1 MRKKVR
7 SFLLKYNKMSVPLKA
22 SLWYTISN
30 ILVKGISLLSTPI
43 FTRVMSQ
50 DQYGTFTL
58 FQSWFNII
66 LIFTSL
72 NIFLGGYTKGM
83 LIYKDDIAGYTA
95 SSLFQTTI
103 LTCFF
108 GIIYLLKVNFWTNFF
123 GLSPFLML
131 MMFIELLTSPAYEF
145 WASQARFEYK
155 YQKVVA
161 ISFIS
166 SVMSIVLGVVA
177 VVYTT
182 RKVEARVVSDVFAKA
197 LVALPLLL
205 LILWKGKK
213 FFVKEYWKFN
223 FNFNIPLIPHY
234 LSNYALNQSDR
245 VMIGKIIGNAQAAQY
260 SVAYTISMMMTLVTT
275 ALNNAMTPYIYQSI
289 DGGHEDDI
297 KETLTPIFFLVAVLC
312 IIAMAFA
319 PEIVLIFAGK
329 NYMPAVYIIPPV
341 AVSVFFIFL
350 YSMFSTIEY
359 FYQKTVQIAIATVI
373 AAVLNVGLNY
383 IFINLYG
390 YYAAGYVTLLSYIV
404 LALMHFIFYKIIVKD
419 KFGKDK
425 QLYDHK
431 VILLSSVIVLVAMV
445 IMIFTY
451 RSILIRYSII
461 MLFFILGILKRKK
474 IKKIINSF
482 KKA

>member
-1 MRKKVR
+1 
-7 SFLLKYNKMSVPLKA
+7 MSVPLKA

-95 SSLFQTTI
+95 SSLFQTAI

-197 LVALPLLL
+197 FVDLPLLL

-260 SVAYTISMMMTLVTT
+260 SVAYTISMMMALVTT

-312 IIAMAFA
+312 IITMAFA
-319 PEIVLIFAGK
+319 PEIVLVFAGK

-341 AVSVFFIFL
+341 AASVFFIFL

-390 YYAAGYVTLLSYIV
+390 YYAAGYITLLSYIV
-404 LALMHFIFYKIIVKD
+404 LAFMHFVFYKIIVKD

-431 VILLSSVIVLVAMV
+431 AILLSSVIVLVAMV

-451 RSILIRYSII
+451 RSILIRYSVI
-461 MLFFILGILKRKK
+461 MLFFILGVLKRKK

>member
-95 SSLFQTTI
+95 SSLFQTAI

-166 SVMSIVLGVVA
+166 SVMSIALGVVA

-245 VMIGKIIGNAQAAQY
+245 VMIGKIDGNAQAAQY

-275 ALNNAMTPYIYQSI
+275 ALNNALTPYIYQSI

-297 KETLTPIFFLVAVLC
+297 KETLTPIVFLVAVLC
-312 IIAMAFA
+312 IITMAFA

-341 AVSVFFIFL
+341 AASVFFIFL

-390 YYAAGYVTLLSYIV
+390 YYAAGYVTLFSYIV
-404 LALMHFIFYKIIVKD
+404 LAFMHFIFYKIIVKD

-431 VILLSSVIVLVAMV
+431 AILLSSVIVLIAMV

-451 RSILIRYSII
+451 GSLLIRYSLILI
-461 MLFFILGILKRKK
+461 LTFISVWKRKQIMGIFIS
-474 IKKIINSF
+474 IKKV
-482 KKA
+482 

>member
-95 SSLFQTTI
+95 SSLFQTAI

-197 LVALPLLL
+197 FVALPLLL

-297 KETLTPIFFLVAVLC
+297 KETLTPTFFLVAVLC
-312 IIAMAFA
+312 IITMAFA
-319 PEIVLIFAGK
+319 PEIVLVFAGK

-341 AVSVFFIFL
+341 AASVFFIFL

-390 YYAAGYVTLLSYIV
+390 YYAAGYITLLSYIV
-404 LALMHFIFYKIIVKD
+404 LAFMHFVFYKIIVKD

-431 VILLSSVIVLVAMV
+431 TILLSSVIVLVAMV

-451 RSILIRYSII
+451 RSILIRYSVI
-461 MLFFILGILKRKK
+461 MLFFILGVLKRKK

>member
-1 MRKKVR
+1 
-7 SFLLKYNKMSVPLKA
+7 MSVPLKA

-95 SSLFQTTI
+95 SSLFQTAI

-312 IIAMAFA
+312 IITMAFA
-319 PEIVLIFAGK
+319 PEIVLVFAGK

-341 AVSVFFIFL
+341 AASVFFIFL

-431 VILLSSVIVLVAMV
+431 VILLSSVIVLISMV

-451 RSILIRYSII
+451 KYLLIRYSLILI
-461 MLFFILGILKRKK
+461 LAFFGIWKRKQI
-474 IKKIINSF
+474 IKSLVSV

>member
-1 MRKKVR
+1 
-7 SFLLKYNKMSVPLKA
+7 MSVPLKA

-95 SSLFQTTI
+95 SSLFQTAI

-245 VMIGKIIGNAQAAQY
+245 VMIGKIIGNAEAAQY

-297 KETLTPIFFLVAVLC
+297 KETLTSIFFLVAVLC
-312 IIAMAFA
+312 IITMAFA
-319 PEIVLIFAGK
+319 PEIVLVFAGK

-341 AVSVFFIFL
+341 AASVFFIFL

-404 LALMHFIFYKIIVKD
+404 LAFMHFIFYKIIVKD
-419 KFGKDK
+419 KFGKNK
-425 QLYDHK
+425 QLYDHRA
-431 VILLSSVIVLVAMV
+431 ILLCSVIVLIAMV

-451 RSILIRYSII
+451 KSVMIRYSLILVLI
-461 MLFFILGILKRKK
+461 FISVWKRKQVMEILNS
-474 IKKIINSF
+474 IKK
-482 KKA
+482 A

>member
-1 MRKKVR
+1 
-7 SFLLKYNKMSVPLKA
+7 MSVPLKA

-95 SSLFQTTI
+95 SSLFQTAI

-197 LVALPLLL
+197 FVALPLLL

-260 SVAYTISMMMTLVTT
+260 SVAYTISMMMALVTT

-312 IIAMAFA
+312 IITMAFA
-319 PEIVLIFAGK
+319 PEIVLVFAGK

-341 AVSVFFIFL
+341 AASVFFIFL

-390 YYAAGYVTLLSYIV
+390 YYAAGYITLLSYIV
-404 LALMHFIFYKIIVKD
+404 LAFMHFVFYKIIVKD

-431 VILLSSVIVLVAMV
+431 AILLSSVIVLVAMV

-451 RSILIRYSII
+451 RSILIRYSVI
-461 MLFFILGILKRKK
+461 MLFFILGVLKRKK

>member
-95 SSLFQTTI
+95 SSLFQTAI

-197 LVALPLLL
+197 FVALPLLL

-260 SVAYTISMMMTLVTT
+260 SVAYTISMMMALVTT

-312 IIAMAFA
+312 IITMAFA
-319 PEIVLIFAGK
+319 PEIVLVFAGK

-341 AVSVFFIFL
+341 AASVFFIFL

-390 YYAAGYVTLLSYIV
+390 YYAAGYITLLSYIV
-404 LALMHFIFYKIIVKD
+404 LAFMHFVFYKIIVKD

-431 VILLSSVIVLVAMV
+431 AILLSSVIVLVAMV

-451 RSILIRYSII
+451 RSILIRYSVI

>member
-95 SSLFQTTI
+95 SSLFQTAI

-197 LVALPLLL
+197 FVALPLLL

-260 SVAYTISMMMTLVTT
+260 SVAYTISMMMALVTT

-312 IIAMAFA
+312 IITMAFA
-319 PEIVLIFAGK
+319 PEIVLVFAGK

-341 AVSVFFIFL
+341 AASVFFIFL

-390 YYAAGYVTLLSYIV
+390 YYAAGYITLLSYIV
-404 LALMHFIFYKIIVKD
+404 LAFMHFVFYKIIVKD

-431 VILLSSVIVLVAMV
+431 AILLSSVIVLVAMV

-451 RSILIRYSII
+451 RSILIRYSVI
-461 MLFFILGILKRKK
+461 MLFFILGVLKRKK

>member
-1 MRKKVR
+1 
-7 SFLLKYNKMSVPLKA
+7 MSVPLKA

-95 SSLFQTTI
+95 SSLFQTAI

-197 LVALPLLL
+197 FVALPLLL

-260 SVAYTISMMMTLVTT
+260 SVAYTISMMMALVTT

-312 IIAMAFA
+312 IITMAFA
-319 PEIVLIFAGK
+319 PEIVLVFAGK

-341 AVSVFFIFL
+341 AASVFFIFL

-359 FYQKTVQIAIATVI
+359 FYQKTMQIAIATVI

-390 YYAAGYVTLLSYIV
+390 YYAAGYITLLSYIV
-404 LALMHFIFYKIIVKD
+404 LAFMHFVFYKIIVKD

-431 VILLSSVIVLVAMV
+431 AILLSSVIVLVAMV

-451 RSILIRYSII
+451 RSILIRYSVI
-461 MLFFILGILKRKK
+461 MLFFILGVLKRKK

>member
-1 MRKKVR
+1 
-7 SFLLKYNKMSVPLKA
+7 MSVPLKA

-95 SSLFQTTI
+95 SSLFQTAI

-197 LVALPLLL
+197 FVALPLLL

-297 KETLTPIFFLVAVLC
+297 KETLTPTFFLVAVLC
-312 IIAMAFA
+312 IITMAFA
-319 PEIVLIFAGK
+319 PEIVLVFAGK

-341 AVSVFFIFL
+341 AASVFFIFL

-390 YYAAGYVTLLSYIV
+390 YYAAGYITLLSYIV
-404 LALMHFIFYKIIVKD
+404 LAFMHFVFYKIIVKD

-431 VILLSSVIVLVAMV
+431 TILLSSVIVLVAMV

-451 RSILIRYSII
+451 RSILIRYSVI
-461 MLFFILGILKRKK
+461 MLFFILGVLKRKK

>member
-1 MRKKVR
+1 
-7 SFLLKYNKMSVPLKA
+7 MSVPLKA

-95 SSLFQTTI
+95 SSLFQTAI

-197 LVALPLLL
+197 FVALPLLL

-260 SVAYTISMMMTLVTT
+260 SVAYTISMMMALVTT

-312 IIAMAFA
+312 IITMAFA
-319 PEIVLIFAGK
+319 PEIVLVFAGK

-341 AVSVFFIFL
+341 AASVFFIFL

-390 YYAAGYVTLLSYIV
+390 YYAAGYITLLSYIV
-404 LALMHFIFYKIIVKD
+404 LAFMHFVFYKIIVTD
-419 KFGKDK
+419 NFGKDK
-425 QLYDHK
+425 QLFDHK
-431 VILLSSVIVLVAMV
+431 AILLSSVIVLVAMV

-451 RSILIRYSII
+451 RSILIRYSVI
-461 MLFFILGILKRKK
+461 MLFFILGVLKRKK

>member
-7 SFLLKYNKMSVPLKA
+7 SFLLKYKKMSVPLKA

-108 GIIYLLKVNFWTNFF
+108 GIIYLLRVNFWTSFF

-166 SVMSIVLGVVA
+166 SVMSIVLGVIA
-177 VVYTT
+177 VIYTT

-197 LVALPLLL
+197 LIALPLFI

-213 FFVKEYWKFN
+213 LFVKEYWKFN
-223 FNFNIPLIPHY
+223 FTFNIPLIPHY

-245 VMIGKIIGNAQAAQY
+245 VMIGKIVGNAQAAQY

-275 ALNNAMTPYIYQSI
+275 AINNALTPYIYQSI
-289 DGGHEDDI
+289 DGGREDDI
-297 KETLTPIFFLVAVLC
+297 KGTLTPIFFLVAVLC
-312 IIAMAFA
+312 IITMAFA
-319 PEIVLIFAGK
+319 PEIVLVFAGK

-341 AVSVFFIFL
+341 AASVFFIFL

-373 AAVLNVGLNY
+373 AAVLNLGLNY
-383 IFINLYG
+383 IFIKLYG

-404 LALMHFIFYKIIVKD
+404 LAFMHFIFYKIIVKD
-419 KFGKDK
+419 KFGKNK

-431 VILLSSVIVLVAMV
+431 AVLISSIIVLVAMV

-451 RSILIRYSII
+451 KSVMIRYSLILVLLII
-461 MLFFILGILKRKK
+461 SVWKRKQVMEILNS
-474 IKKIINSF
+474 IKK
-482 KKA
+482 A

>member
-1 MRKKVR
+1 
-7 SFLLKYNKMSVPLKA
+7 MSVPLKA

-95 SSLFQTTI
+95 SSLFQTAI

-177 VVYTT
+177 VV
-182 RKVEARVVSDVFAKA
+182 A
-197 LVALPLLL
+197 LV
-205 LILWKGKK
+205 
-213 FFVKEYWKFN
+213 
-223 FNFNIPLIPHY
+223 
-234 LSNYALNQSDR
+234 
-245 VMIGKIIGNAQAAQY
+245 
-260 SVAYTISMMMTLVTT
+260 
-275 ALNNAMTPYIYQSI
+275 
-289 DGGHEDDI
+289 
-297 KETLTPIFFLVAVLC
+297 
-312 IIAMAFA
+312 
-319 PEIVLIFAGK
+319 
-329 NYMPAVYIIPPV
+329 
-341 AVSVFFIFL
+341 
-350 YSMFSTIEY
+350 
-359 FYQKTVQIAIATVI
+359 
-373 AAVLNVGLNY
+373 GL
-383 IFINLYG
+383 
-390 YYAAGYVTLLSYIV
+390 
-404 LALMHFIFYKIIVKD
+404 
-419 KFGKDK
+419 
-425 QLYDHK
+425 
-431 VILLSSVIVLVAMV
+431 
-445 IMIFTY
+445 
-451 RSILIRYSII
+451 
-461 MLFFILGILKRKK
+461 
-474 IKKIINSF
+474 
-482 KKA
+482 

>member
-50 DQYGTFTL
+50 DQHGTFTL

-83 LIYKDDIAGYTA
+83 LIYKDDIAEYTA

-108 GIIYLLKVNFWTNFF
+108 GIIYLLKVNFWTSFF

-145 WASQARFEYK
+145 WVSQARFEYK

-166 SVMSIVLGVVA
+166 SVMSIVLGVIA

-182 RKVEARVVSDVFAKA
+182 KKVEARVISDVFAKA

-245 VMIGKIIGNAQAAQY
+245 VMIGKIVGNAQAAQY

-275 ALNNAMTPYIYQSI
+275 AINNALTPYIYQSI
-289 DGGHEDDI
+289 DGGR
-297 KETLTPIFFLVAVLC
+297 KGTLTPIFFLVAVLC
-312 IIAMAFA
+312 IITMAFA
-319 PEIVLIFAGK
+319 PEIVLVFAGK
-329 NYMPAVYIIPPV
+329 NYRPAVYIIPPV
-341 AVSVFFIFL
+341 ATSVFFIFL

-359 FYQKTVQIAIATVI
+359 FYQKTVQIAIVTVI
-373 AAVLNVGLNY
+373 AAVLNLGLNY

-404 LALMHFIFYKIIVKD
+404 LAFMHFIFYKIIVKE
-419 KFGKDK
+419 KFGKYK

-431 VILLSSVIVLVAMV
+431 ATLLCSVIVLIAMV

-451 RSILIRYSII
+451 KSVMIRYSLILVLII
-461 MLFFILGILKRKK
+461 SVWKRKQVMEILNS
-474 IKKIINSF
+474 IKK
-482 KKA
+482 A